1 MLDEIKKCFGNI
13 FQKARISKNITQE
26 QIAENLSK
34 SSKTISQIETGKD
47 GTSKQTDIALM
58 NLLEITPN
66 ELYKN
71 FITNSSLKR
80 KIELAEE
87 ICDLSPSQIT
97 ALFKIVEAI
106 KEIEWNKDT
115 FSFISLSFFN
125 NIFYYTCTR

>member
-87 ICDLSPSQIT
+87 ICYLSPSQIT

-106 KEIEWNKDT
+106 KEIE
-115 FSFISLSFFN
+115 
-125 NIFYYTCTR
+125 

>member
-34 SSKTISQIETGKD
+34 SSKTISQIETG
-47 GTSKQTDIALM
+47 KQTDIALM

-106 KEIEWNKDT
+106 KEIE
-115 FSFISLSFFN
+115 
-125 NIFYYTCTR
+125 

>member
-1 MLDEIKKCFGNI
+1 MF
-13 FQKARISKNITQE
+13 
-26 QIAENLSK
+26 
-34 SSKTISQIETGKD
+34 SS
-47 GTSKQTDIALM
+47 
-58 NLLEITPN
+58 LLPN

-106 KEIEWNKDT
+106 KNK
-115 FSFISLSFFN
+115 
-125 NIFYYTCTR
+125 

>member
-80 KIELAEE
+80 KIELA
-87 ICDLSPSQIT
+87 
-97 ALFKIVEAI
+97 
-106 KEIEWNKDT
+106 
-115 FSFISLSFFN
+115 
-125 NIFYYTCTR
+125 

>member
-47 GTSKQTDIALM
+47 WTSKQTDIALM

-106 KEIEWNKDT
+106 KEIE
-115 FSFISLSFFN
+115 
-125 NIFYYTCTR
+125 